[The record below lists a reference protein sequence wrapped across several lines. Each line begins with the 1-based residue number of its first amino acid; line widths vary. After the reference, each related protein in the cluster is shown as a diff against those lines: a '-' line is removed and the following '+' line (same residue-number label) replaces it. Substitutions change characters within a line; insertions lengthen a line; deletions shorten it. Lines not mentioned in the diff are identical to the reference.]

1 MEKDTA
7 ALAREMGFLTEEQVA
22 LLAKVKVETL
32 DDWRRRGKG
41 PDYVRFGT
49 AIFYEMSDIK
59 AHLLALKKTVG
70 CGREAMLRSI

>member
-7 ALAREMGFLTEEQVA
+7 ALAKEMGFLTEEQVA

-32 DDWRRRGKG
+32 DEWRRRGKG

-49 AIFYEMSDIK
+49 AVFYDISDIK
-59 AHLLALKKTVG
+59 AHLLSIKKTVG